1 MKIRLT
7 ESKFKNM
14 LSEMVREVLTEAKMS
29 LEDVYNKYYS
39 DIDKNIFLAA
49 VNADPTSKRTEDG
62 NIIGIGVYTKWILNL
77 VKQGKW
83 KPGDT
88 PETTYSLTTY
98 HKLKQQLPLDKRD
111 INLFKSVPELYNFVE
126 ELSPTKSR
134 SEVKQD
140 VEKVYE
146 DEQWKII
153 IPHTKEAACLYG
165 KNTKWCTAATQSDN
179 SFDYYN
185 NQGPLYINIDHVNN
199 QKYQFHFETNSFM
212 NENDESVDPGYIGL
226 SEGAINYYKSIGK
239 AKYFLTIKDIQTYA
253 QQGDF
258 SIFDSVEET
267 NIGLKLCYFNLKR
280 QVYLIKPNGEIIG
293 DTGFKEIYPRDNVF
307 EVQNKNN
314 YLYSFV
320 IPVGNDYKLITNEQG
335 EELWFRDIFKII
347 TYGNCFK
354 VQNNEGLYSI
364 LIPVDN
370 GREGKYKPITNE
382 QGEELWF
389 DYMIGTDSK
398 GIKVTKY
405 NDEHNKEFQSL
416 LIPVGN
422 DYKLITDEY
431 GEELWFDKIKSY
443 YNDFIVTYNDN
454 TMWGYLIPVSDG
466 RDGKYKIVSKEEFRQ
481 YERQRTSLNEM
492 INRLVRNY
500 LKY

>member
-1 MKIRLT
+1 
-7 ESKFKNM
+7 
-14 LSEMVREVLTEAKMS
+14 
-29 LEDVYNKYYS
+29 
-39 DIDKNIFLAA
+39 
-49 VNADPTSKRTEDG
+49 
-62 NIIGIGVYTKWILNL
+62 
-77 VKQGKW
+77 
-83 KPGDT
+83 
-88 PETTYSLTTY
+88 
-98 HKLKQQLPLDKRD
+98 
-111 INLFKSVPELYNFVE
+111 
-126 ELSPTKSR
+126 
-134 SEVKQD
+134 
-140 VEKVYE
+140 
-146 DEQWKII
+146 
-153 IPHTKEAACLYG
+153 
-165 KNTKWCTAATQSDN
+165 
-179 SFDYYN
+179 
-185 NQGPLYINIDHVNN
+185 
-199 QKYQFHFETNSFM
+199 M
-212 NENDESVDPGYIGL
+212 NENDVSVDPAYIGL

-267 NIGLKLCYFNLKR
+267 NIGLKLCYLNLKR

-293 DTGFKEIYPRDNVF
+293 DTGFKEIYPHDNVF

-335 EELWFRDIFKII
+335 EELWF
-347 TYGNCFK
+347 
-354 VQNNEGLYSI
+354 
-364 LIPVDN
+364 
-370 GREGKYKPITNE
+370 
-382 QGEELWF
+382 
-389 DYMIGTDSK
+389 DYMIGTDNK
-398 GIKVTKY
+398 AIKVTKY

-443 YNDFIVTYNDN
+443 YNDFTVTYNDN

-481 YERQRTSLNEM
+481 YERQRTSFNEM